1 MWMPIG
7 WWIITEVNN
16 KGVRFTAGANGLP
29 EIESSSKFR
38 SDLEATSCAQKAL
51 RLMAYRNR
59 IPGWSKFRCHAW
71 LPGTLRAFCG
81 AKISDSPSTQTRGN
95 GLCGKCERIVR
106 AIPDPDEAEANIK
119 KHFRYVSFNS
129 ERNPDVN
136 SKGEDNGNR
145 ARIC

>member
-1 MWMPIG
+1 MWLPRG
-7 WWIITEVNN
+7 WWIITEISTR
-16 KGVRFTAGANGLP
+16 GARFTAGADGIP

-38 SDLEATSCAQKAL
+38 SDLEATNAAKKAL
-51 RLMAYRNR
+51 RLIAYRNR
-59 IPGWSKFRCHAW
+59 VPGWSKFRCHAW
-71 LPGTLRAFCG
+71 LPGTLSAFCG

-106 AIPDPDEAEANIK
+106 AIPDPDEPEADIK

-136 SKGEDNGNR
+136 SKGENHD
-145 ARIC
+145 

>member
-1 MWMPIG
+1 MWLPRG
-7 WWIITEVNN
+7 WWIITEISTR
-16 KGVRFTAGANGLP
+16 GARFTAGADGIS

-38 SDLEATSCAQKAL
+38 SDLEATNAAQKAL
-51 RLMAYRNR
+51 RLIAYRNR
-59 IPGWSKFRCHAW
+59 VPGWSKFRCHAW
-71 LPGTLRAFCG
+71 LPGTLSAFCG

-106 AIPDPDEAEANIK
+106 AIPDPDEPEADIK

-136 SKGEDNGNR
+136 SKGENH
-145 ARIC
+145 A

>member
-1 MWMPIG
+1 MWLPRG
-7 WWIITEVNN
+7 WWIITEISTR
-16 KGVRFTAGANGLP
+16 GARFTAGADGIP

-38 SDLEATSCAQKAL
+38 SDLEATNAAKKAL
-51 RLMAYRNR
+51 RLIAYRNR
-59 IPGWSKFRCHAW
+59 VPGWSKFRCHAW
-71 LPGTLRAFCG
+71 LPGTLSAFCG

-106 AIPDPDEAEANIK
+106 AIPDPDEPEADIK

-136 SKGEDNGNR
+136 SKGENH
-145 ARIC
+145 A